1 LRRRRPRRRPR
12 AVGTFPSLSPFFDF
26 DRSGTPSPPCTRR
39 RRARVNPR
47 ARISAESEREG
58 EERREGEGRER
69 REREEK
75 GGRGMREERREGK
88 GRERKESGGRERERR
103 ERRERECIGKRV
115 EGEGERERKEREGSM
130 HTTPFPQFVYLV
142 ATRTNEKHA
151 YNAISSAIVTVL
163 PWS

>member
-1 LRRRRPRRRPR
+1 VRRRHPRCHPR

-26 DRSGTPSPPCTRR
+26 DRSGTPPSPCTRR

-47 ARISAESEREG
+47 ARVSVESEREG
-58 EERREGEGRER
+58 EERRGE
-69 REREEK
+69 REREER
-75 GGRGMREERREGK
+75 GGRGKREERREGK
-88 GRERKESGGRERERR
+88 GRERKESGGREREKR
-103 ERRERECIGKRV
+103 E
-115 EGEGERERKEREGSM
+115 EGEG
-130 HTTPFPQFVYLV
+130 VYLV

>member
-1 LRRRRPRRRPR
+1 MPPPR
-12 AVGTFPSLSPFFDF
+12 
-26 DRSGTPSPPCTRR
+26 TRC

-47 ARISAESEREG
+47 ARVSAESEREG

-69 REREEK
+69 REREER
-75 GGRGMREERREGK
+75 GGRGKREERREGK

-103 ERRERECIGKRV
+103 EKRERECIESITVHR
-115 EGEGERERKEREGSM
+115 
-130 HTTPFPQFVYLV
+130 TTFPQFVYLV

-151 YNAISSAIVTVL
+151 YNAISSAVVTVL